1 MLKNYVCYNR
11 RHLFFLAYIYTPCIY
26 IHVQFVWKIF
36 IDNLD
41 RYFRVESK
49 KWTRETRHIIG
60 ALFSVVKRS
69 GGSGERAVAK
79 ATFSESAHVAAIRA
93 LSRLSAHARTQRVVA
108 RFDAVGIFFSFAGN
122 TRSLTSGSNTY
133 LIARR
138 NRWFSAT
145 RERVLSFPS
154 AGRIRAEDGNGI
166 TFNERLTEAHVRRR
180 VIVFKWPRVK
190 NRRRPTVTRAA
201 NSDTSPLSSIPP
213 SPNSNA
219 SLLPTR
225 FVLYVARCV
234 CSQIPFFVPA
244 RGTVGH
250 FFRWKLNWLNERLDK
265 FR

>member
-145 RERVLSFPS
+145 RERVLPS

-225 FVLYVARCV
+225 FVLYTSRIHACV
-234 CSQIPFFVPA
+234 PKY
-244 RGTVGH
+244 H
-250 FFRWKLNWLNERLDK
+250 FSYPNYSFRQEGRLDT
-265 FR
+265 FFDEN

>member
-26 IHVQFVWKIF
+26 IYTY
-36 IDNLD
+36 NLFEKFSSIISI

-145 RERVLSFPS
+145 RERVLSFPL
-154 AGRIRAEDGNGI
+154 AGRIRTEDGNGI

-225 FVLYVARCV
+225 FVLYTSRIHACV
-234 CSQIPFFVPA
+234 PKY
-244 RGTVGH
+244 H
-250 FFRWKLNWLNERLDK
+250 FSYPNYSFRQEGRLDT
-265 FR
+265 FFDEN